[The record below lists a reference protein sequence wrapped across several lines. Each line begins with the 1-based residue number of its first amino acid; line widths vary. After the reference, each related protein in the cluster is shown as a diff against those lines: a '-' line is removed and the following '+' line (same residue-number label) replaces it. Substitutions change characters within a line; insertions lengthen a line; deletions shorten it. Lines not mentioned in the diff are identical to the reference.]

1 MSHAFHTNP
10 DLSSGPRL
18 GIPRAW
24 RQWRMAAKHGNVG
37 LTEAAPYSDVND
49 DTEAVRYSDVND
61 DTESAARRAVHEVVK
76 VSIRA
81 CIGRLWQDIYFS

>member
-1 MSHAFHTNP
+1 MSHEFHPNP
-10 DLSSGPRL
+10 DLSSIPRL
-18 GIPRAW
+18 RIPCAW

-37 LTEAAPYSDVND
+37 LTEAAL
-49 DTEAVRYSDVND
+49 YSDVND
-61 DTESAARRAVHEVVK
+61 DTESAARRAVHEVVR